1 MSLFVAGNSALWRRE
16 ELSQALEEKRVI
28 LAENLV
34 LEDLK
39 RLFETYHFDKVIYVS
54 EYLNFLGKANSRLE
68 EIQTLLKLC
77 VQFKTDQVVFLSTA
91 SAGPAKTDEGI
102 SVRAQESLFLH
113 YKEQDGL
120 SVRIIRCPYLY
131 RADLP
136 GDYFYRLFT
145 QAVSGKPLVMGAAF
159 REQTNFL
166 SAAEIPS
173 FLSLLFDRWEAGR
186 DIMAL
191 PASRLRVFG
200 LLAWKIKTVTG
211 ASQAEFSETAR
222 PEVPSDDFVRRTY
235 GWFAKEDPAEAL
247 PDLFAQFQ
255 AAYAPK
261 KVSLMKRAAGL
272 LGARKPLV
280 IGAEMAVLWI
290 LVEVLMDTIYGTSTW
305 NMVDLRLLFVVLM
318 GSIYGMT
325 AGTTA
330 ALLATI
336 AVGLSYARTGL
347 SWQVVFYQPINW
359 LPFTMYFVTGAI
371 CGHVS
376 QKYRDTIKNSAA
388 EKRLLEEKYM
398 FLLELYQEAVKYK
411 DQYKKQIISSRDSFG
426 KIFQVVRR
434 LDTLEPREIYSHAI
448 AILEDVMDTENCA
461 FYSLRGEDAAFARL
475 EVSSPQLHTRLK
487 KSIRMDEYGEVLET
501 LKKNEVWVNRELSFD
516 FPMYVAGVR
525 NREGKLILLI
535 MLYQVPYN
543 QMTLYYVNLFSILC
557 GLIQDGLCR
566 AWDYQTAIQ
575 EHSYIRDTIIMNEEA
590 FLRQLQLNHMLTEQG
605 VSSYSLLRFYDS
617 RTPEEISRLLEG
629 RIRDSDLLGMGGEGE
644 YFLLLSQSDA
654 AGDAIVL
661 KRLESLGLDCRLV
674 QWKDREVL
682 LKR

>member
-1 MSLFVAGNSALWRRE
+1 
-16 ELSQALEEKRVI
+16 
-28 LAENLV
+28 
-34 LEDLK
+34 
-39 RLFETYHFDKVIYVS
+39 
-54 EYLNFLGKANSRLE
+54 
-68 EIQTLLKLC
+68 
-77 VQFKTDQVVFLSTA
+77 
-91 SAGPAKTDEGI
+91 
-102 SVRAQESLFLH
+102 
-113 YKEQDGL
+113 
-120 SVRIIRCPYLY
+120 
-131 RADLP
+131 
-136 GDYFYRLFT
+136 
-145 QAVSGKPLVMGAAF
+145 
-159 REQTNFL
+159 
-166 SAAEIPS
+166 
-173 FLSLLFDRWEAGR
+173 
-186 DIMAL
+186 
-191 PASRLRVFG
+191 
-200 LLAWKIKTVTG
+200 
-211 ASQAEFSETAR
+211 
-222 PEVPSDDFVRRTY
+222 
-235 GWFAKEDPAEAL
+235 
-247 PDLFAQFQ
+247 
-255 AAYAPK
+255 
-261 KVSLMKRAAGL
+261 
-272 LGARKPLV
+272 
-280 IGAEMAVLWI
+280 
-290 LVEVLMDTIYGTSTW
+290 
-305 NMVDLRLLFVVLM
+305 
-318 GSIYGMT
+318 
-325 AGTTA
+325 
-330 ALLATI
+330 
-336 AVGLSYARTGL
+336 
-347 SWQVVFYQPINW
+347 
-359 LPFTMYFVTGAI
+359 
-371 CGHVS
+371 
-376 QKYRDTIKNSAA
+376 
-388 EKRLLEEKYM
+388 M

-461 FYSLRGEDAAFARL
+461 FYSLHGEDAAFARL

-525 NREGKLILLI
+525 NREGKLILLV